1 MSVEAKTQN
10 LFAPEQFR
18 MSRLQVYNWGTFSD
32 IHDIPITQQGFLFV
46 GRSGAGKST
55 LLDAFSALLV
65 PPRWV
70 DFNAAAREAERTGR
84 DRNLVSYIRGAWA
97 EQKDDASGEIATRY
111 LRLGTTWSALALT
124 YRNALDRHV
133 VLVQIL
139 WLRGSANGAGD
150 VRRHFMIFERP
161 FELTEL
167 EAFGQ
172 SNLDLRKLK
181 QTVADAFHRSE
192 FSAYAERFRRLLGIE
207 SEMALRLLHKA
218 QSAKNL
224 GDLNTFLR
232 DFMLDRPATFEVA
245 DRLVSEFDELNAAH
259 QAVVTARRQVETLVP
274 ARERHRQRE
283 SLLHKNAEL
292 DELMVGIDSYAGHRR
307 IDLLKDQIE
316 RLNIQAEGLQGEI
329 SRKQAALNQHKDSL
343 RELER
348 RHREVGGDQVEA
360 WQAEKSALE
369 LQREQCLRKQGQAK
383 EACRQLG
390 RALPNSPQAFAELV
404 GEARQEL
411 ERWESGSSEMREK
424 RDLLVIQKREAETAF
439 THTAGELKAL
449 ERQPSNIPAQMLD
462 LRQGIATAIGAAES
476 ALPFIGELIEVKPDE
491 APWQG
496 AIERVLH
503 GFALSLLVDERHYS
517 ALSNHINSCHLGQR
531 LVYYRTGK
539 RDARQARPV
548 GTDSLVLKLN
558 VKKHSQSEW
567 LSSELR
573 HRFDFACVESI
584 QSFRRADRALTREGQ
599 IKHSKTR
606 HEKDDRRSIG
616 DRRNWVLG
624 FDNREKLA
632 LYRKEAQ
639 GLAGRIAE
647 LDEHIKALTDQEGAR
662 AKRAIHCQTLVNLQ
676 WQEVDIAP
684 LLTGI
689 DKLERRIRDALEG
702 NTELKNIADRIE
714 RQKKVVRDADEA
726 LRKATI
732 DYEKVIGLVDEQED
746 ALNRLQ
752 DDPSIVP
759 LTPRQQQGL
768 DERFDRL
775 SEPVRLENLD
785 RLIRSVERA
794 IRDQMEALTK
804 EVGKCD
810 RFIEKQFDEFIF
822 EWPAEAEGL
831 DATLAAASDFFTKL
845 TRLESDGL
853 QAHEQRFFELLESQS
868 HQNLAAL
875 STYLSDAR
883 KEILERMD
891 LVNDSLAQVPFNQTS
906 HQSSNQTTY
915 LQIDPSDRQLP
926 DVREFKQE
934 IQQALSYAWGRAG
947 PDDSEL
953 AESRFLA
960 LRRLVERLS
969 SQEPENKRWRQAVLD
984 VRQHM
989 EFIGRETDES
999 GVEVEVYRS
1008 GSGKSGGQR
1017 QKLATTCLAA
1027 ALRYQLGGN
1036 EHGVP
1041 LYAPVVLDE
1050 AFDKA
1055 DNEFTALA
1063 MNIFKNFGFQMIV
1076 ATPLKSVMTLEPF
1089 IGGACFIDIS
1099 DRRISGV
1106 LMIEYDSQQ
1115 QRLKLPAHAPVPQES
1130 AVEVS

>member
-1 MSVEAKTQN
+1 MSAAAGTQN

-18 MSRLQVYNWGTFSD
+18 MSRLQVYNWGTFSGL
-32 IHDIPITQQGFLFV
+32 HDIPISEQGFLFV

-84 DRNLVSYIRGAWA
+84 DRNLMSYIRGAWA

-111 LRLGTTWSALALT
+111 LRPGTTWSALALT
-124 YRNALDRHV
+124 YRNALGLHV
-133 VLVQIL
+133 VLVQIM
-139 WLRGSANGAGD
+139 WLRGSANGPGD
-150 VRRHFMIFERP
+150 VKRHFMIFERP
-161 FELTEL
+161 FELNEL
-167 EAFGQ
+167 EVFGH
-172 SNLDLRKLK
+172 SNLDVRRLK
-181 QTVADAFHRSE
+181 QTLTDALHRSE
-192 FSAYAERFRRLLGIE
+192 FSSYAERLRRLLGIE
-207 SEMALRLLHKA
+207 SEMALRLLHKT

-232 DFMLDRPATFEVA
+232 DFMLDKPATFEVA

-274 ARERHRQRE
+274 AREQHQKRQT
-283 SLLHKNAEL
+283 LLNERSGLNEL
-292 DELMVGIDSYAGHRR
+292 LAGIDSYGGRRR
-307 IDLLKDQIE
+307 IDLLKQQIV
-316 RLNIQAEGLQGEI
+316 RLNIQADGLEGEI
-329 SRKQAALNQHKDSL
+329 SRKRAALAQHNDTL

-348 RHREVGGDQVEA
+348 RHREVGGDQVET
-360 WQAEKSALE
+360 WQAEKAALE
-369 LQREQCLRKQGQAK
+369 QQREERLRKRAQA
-383 EACRQLG
+383 EGACKL
-390 RALPNSPQAFAELV
+390 LDWVFPDSPHRFAELV

-411 ERWESGSSEMREK
+411 ERWESGSSEIREK
-424 RDLLVIQKREAETAF
+424 RDRLVIQNRETETAF
-439 THTAGELKAL
+439 TQTVGELRAL
-449 ERQPSNIPAQMLD
+449 ERQPSNIPAHMLD
-462 LRQGIATAIGAAES
+462 LRQGIATAIGVSES
-476 ALPFIGELIEVKPDE
+476 ALPFIGELIEVKSDE
-491 APWQG
+491 TQWQG

-503 GFALSLLVDERHYS
+503 GFALSLLVDERHYA

-531 LVYYRTGK
+531 LVYYRTGQVE
-539 RDARQARPV
+539 RQQAQPV
-548 GTDSLVLKLN
+548 GMDSLVLKLN
-558 VKKHSQSEW
+558 IKECSQSEW
-567 LSSELR
+567 LSTELR
-573 HRFDFACVESI
+573 RRFDYACVDSI
-584 QSFRRADRALTREGQ
+584 QLFRRAERAITKEGQ
-599 IKHSKTR
+599 VKHSKTR
-606 HEKDDRRSIG
+606 HEKDDRRDVD
-616 DRRNWVLG
+616 DRRFWVLG
-624 FDNREKLA
+624 FDNSEKLA
-632 LYRKEAQ
+632 LYRKQAQ
-639 GLAGRIAE
+639 ELADNLAE
-647 LDEHIKALTDQEGAR
+647 LDELIKELAEQEGAR

-676 WQEVDIAP
+676 WQEVDVAP
-684 LLTGI
+684 LLVGI
-689 DKLERRIRDALEG
+689 DKLQRRISDALKG
-702 NTELKNIADRIE
+702 NKALKDVADQIE
-714 RQKKVVRDADEA
+714 RQKKVAKEADEA
-726 LRKATI
+726 LRKTTI
-732 DYEKVIGLVDEQED
+732 EYEKVVGLVDENEE
-746 ALNRLQ
+746 ALKKLQ
-752 DDPSIVP
+752 DDPSLVP

-768 DERFDRL
+768 DERFDALRD
-775 SEPVRLENLD
+775 PVRLDNLD
-785 RLIRSVERA
+785 SLMRSVERSINMQIGEINRSIA
-794 IRDQMEALTK
+794 EYERL
-804 EVGKCD
+804 
-810 RFIEKQFDEFIF
+810 IEKRFDEFVI

-831 DATLAAASDFFTKL
+831 DATLAAAPDFFAKL
-845 TRLESDGL
+845 TRLEIDGL
-853 QAHEQRFFELLESQS
+853 PAHEQRFFKLLESQS

-891 LVNDSLAQVPFNQTS
+891 LVNDSLVKVPFNQST
-906 HQSSNQTTY
+906 NQTTF

-926 DVREFKQE
+926 EVREFKQE
-934 IQQALSYAWGRAG
+934 IQLALSHAWSEDR
-947 PDDSEL
+947 EL

-989 EFIGRETDES
+989 EFIGRETDDS

-1036 EHGVP
+1036 EHSVP
-1041 LYAPVVLDE
+1041 MYAPVVLDE

-1099 DRRISGV
+1099 DRRVSGV
-1106 LMIEYDSQQ
+1106 LLIEYDSEQ
-1115 QRLKLPAHAPVPQES
+1115 QRLKLPAHAHQEAS
-1130 AVEVS
+1130 LEVS

>member
-1 MSVEAKTQN
+1 MSTATGSKD
-10 LFAPEQFR
+10 LSAPEQFR
-18 MSRLQVYNWGTFSD
+18 MTRLQVFNWGTFSGL
-32 IHDIPITQQGFLFV
+32 HDIPIAEQGFLFV

-55 LLDAFSALLV
+55 LLDAFSALLI

-70 DFNAAAREAERTGR
+70 DFNAAARETEKTGR

-111 LRLGTTWSALALT
+111 LRPGTTWSALALS
-124 YRNALDRHV
+124 YRNGLDRHV

-139 WLRGSANGAGD
+139 WLRGSANGPRD
-150 VRRHFMIFERP
+150 VKRHFMIFERP
-161 FELTEL
+161 FDLNEL
-167 EAFGQ
+167 EVFGQ
-172 SNLDLRKLK
+172 SNLDVRKLK
-181 QTVADAFHRSE
+181 QVLADAFHRNE
-192 FSAYAERFRRLLGIE
+192 FSAYAERFRRLLGID
-207 SEMALRLLHKA
+207 SEMALRLLHKT

-224 GDLNTFLR
+224 GDLNAFLR

-245 DRLVSEFDELNAAH
+245 GRLVSEFDELNEAH
-259 QAVVTARRQVETLVP
+259 QAVVSARRQVETLVP
-274 ARERHRQRE
+274 AREKYQQRE
-283 SLLHKNAEL
+283 SLLNERGGLNEL
-292 DELMVGIDSYAGHRR
+292 LAGIDSYGGRRR
-307 IDLLKDQIE
+307 IDLLKEQIGHLSI
-316 RLNIQAEGLQGEI
+316 RADGLQGEI
-329 SRKQAALNQHKDSL
+329 GRKRAALEQHSDTL

-348 RHREVGGDQVEA
+348 RHREVGGDQVET
-360 WQAEKSALE
+360 WQAKKSVLE
-369 LQREQCLRKQGQAK
+369 QQRERCQAKQGQAR
-383 EACRQLG
+383 EACRQLDW
-390 RALPNSPQAFAELV
+390 AFPDSPQAFAELV
-404 GEARQEL
+404 GEARREL
-411 ERWESGSSEMREK
+411 ENWKERGAKDREK
-424 RDLLVIQKREAETAF
+424 WKQLEIQKEKTGTEF
-439 THTAGELKAL
+439 EKTAGEVKAL
-449 ERQPSNIPAQMLD
+449 ERQPSNIPGHMLD
-462 LRQGIATAIGAAES
+462 LRQEIAEAIGVSES
-476 ALPFIGELIEVKPDE
+476 ALPFIGELVEVKSDE
-491 APWQG
+491 AEWQG

-517 ALSNHINSCHLGQR
+517 ALSSHINNRHLGQR
-531 LVYYRTGK
+531 LVYYRTGQID
-539 RDARQARPV
+539 RQQARPV
-548 GTDSLVLKLN
+548 GANSLVLKLN
-558 VKKHSQSEW
+558 IKESKQSGW
-567 LSSELR
+567 LGAELR
-573 HRFDFACVESI
+573 RRFDYACVDSI

-599 IKHSKTR
+599 VKHSKTR
-606 HEKDDRRSIG
+606 HEKDDRRDVG
-616 DRRNWVLG
+616 DRRYWVLG

-632 LYRKEAQ
+632 LYRKQAQ
-639 GLAGRIAE
+639 ELAARISD
-647 LDEHIKALTDQEGAR
+647 LDERIRALTEREDTR

-676 WQEVDIAP
+676 WHEVDIAP

-689 DKLERRIRDALEG
+689 DKLERRIRDALKS
-702 NTELKNIADRIE
+702 NTELKNVAEQIE
-714 RQKKVVRDADEA
+714 RQKKLVENADEA
-726 LRKATI
+726 LRKTTI
-732 DYEKVIGLVDEQED
+732 EHEKVEDLVAEHKE
-746 ALNRLQ
+746 ALKNLQ
-752 DDPSIVP
+752 GDPTIVP

-775 SEPVRLENLD
+775 VEPVRLENLD
-785 RLIRSVERA
+785 KFIRSVERA
-794 IRDQMEALTK
+794 IRDEMEVLTR
-804 EVGKCD
+804 EAGKCD

-831 DATLAAASDFFTKL
+831 DATLAAASDFFAKL
-845 TRLESDGL
+845 TRLETDGL
-853 QAHEQRFFELLESQS
+853 PAHEQRFFELLESQS

-891 LVNDSLAQVPFNQTS
+891 LVNESLAQVPFNQS
-906 HQSSNQTTY
+906 INQATY

-934 IQQALSYAWGRAG
+934 IQQALSHAWSEDR
-947 PDDSEL
+947 EL

-960 LRRLVERLS
+960 LRRLVKRLS
-969 SQEPENKRWRQAVLD
+969 SQEPEDKRWRQAVLD

-1041 LYAPVVLDE
+1041 MYAPVVLDE

-1106 LMIEYDSQQ
+1106 LMIEYDSGQ
-1115 QRLKLPAHAPVPQES
+1115 QRLKLPAHAHRETS
-1130 AVEVS
+1130 LEVSS